1 MQIAMTQDEQSF
13 TLATKSMGY
22 MQQFRENNKHEDKK
36 LLGIF
41 SRR

>member
-1 MQIAMTQDEQSF
+1 MTHEQSF
-13 TLATKSMGY
+13 TLATISMSN
-22 MQQFRENNKHEDKK
+22 MQQFRENKNEQEDKK